1 MANWLAFEKVKEW
14 SAAPWP
20 FFQYDAIP
28 DELISKAL
36 TNTAVLTQVDT
47 RLDWE
52 DDHQLRLCSAVPD
65 EHKHAYRVAA
75 LVNEL
80 RAGGQLQRAIQ
91 IDTFLLDRCGCG
103 IDNGHH
109 RIRALQYLGVPCGP
123 FGLSGY
129 LGPLEELVRTAGA
142 VVPAE
147 FQHLFS
153 PELLAAAPD
162 DVIPSRGKPSR
173 SCS

>member
-1 MANWLAFEKVKEW
+1 MANWLTFEKVKEW
-14 SAAPWP
+14 RAAPWP

-28 DELISKAL
+28 DELISEAL
-36 TNTAVLTQVDT
+36 TNTAVLNRVDT

-52 DDHQLRLCSAVPD
+52 DDQQLRQCLAVPD

-129 LGPLEELVRTAGA
+129 LALSKSSCAR
-142 VVPAE
+142 PAPWCTPN
-147 FQHLFS
+147 S
-153 PELLAAAPD
+153 SICS
-162 DVIPSRGKPSR
+162 VR
-173 SCS
+173 SCLPRHQTTFCFPERTCL